1 MGDIIEL
8 FVIALAVIIGVPVG
22 LSLLIFAIRR
32 IFLSVSGE
40 AKRTPGKETLES
52 SFGCVF
58 MTILCIILIVW
69 ILTVI

>member
-8 FVIALAVIIGVPVG
+8 FIIALAVIIGVPVG

-40 AKRTPGKETLES
+40 AKRTPAKDTLES

-58 MTILCIILIVW
+58 MTILCVILIVW

>member
-8 FVIALAVIIGVPVG
+8 FIIALAVIIGVPVG

-32 IFLSVSGE
+32 IFLSVSEE
-40 AKRTPGKETLES
+40 ATRTPAKDTLES

>member
-40 AKRTPGKETLES
+40 AAHTPAKDTLES

-58 MTILCIILIVW
+58 MTILCVILIVW

>member
-8 FVIALAVIIGVPVG
+8 FVIVIAVIIGVPVG

-40 AKRTPGKETLES
+40 ATRTPAKDTLES

-58 MTILCIILIVW
+58 MTILCVILIVW
-69 ILTVI
+69 LLTVI

>member
-8 FVIALAVIIGVPVG
+8 FVIVIAVIIGVPVG

-40 AKRTPGKETLES
+40 ATRTPAKDTLES

-58 MTILCIILIVW
+58 MTILCVILIVW

>member
-40 AKRTPGKETLES
+40 ATRTPAKDTLES

-58 MTILCIILIVW
+58 ITILCIILIVW

>member
-8 FVIALAVIIGVPVG
+8 FVIALAIIIGVPVG

-40 AKRTPGKETLES
+40 ATRTPAKDTLES

-58 MTILCIILIVW
+58 LTILCIILIVW
-69 ILTVI
+69 ILTII

>member
-22 LSLLIFAIRR
+22 LSLLIFVIRR

-40 AKRTPGKETLES
+40 ATRTLAKDTLES

>member
-8 FVIALAVIIGVPVG
+8 FVIVIAVIIGVPVG

-40 AKRTPGKETLES
+40 ATRTPAKDTLES

>member
-40 AKRTPGKETLES
+40 AKRTPVKETLES

>member
-40 AKRTPGKETLES
+40 AMRTPAKDTLES

-58 MTILCIILIVW
+58 MTILCVILIVW

>member
-8 FVIALAVIIGVPVG
+8 FVIALAVIIGVTVG

-32 IFLSVSGE
+32 IFMSVSGE
-40 AKRTPGKETLES
+40 ATRTPAKDTLES

>member
-8 FVIALAVIIGVPVG
+8 FFIALAVIIGVPVG
-22 LSLLIFAIRR
+22 LSLLIFVIRR

-40 AKRTPGKETLES
+40 ATHTPAKDTLES